1 VPLILLGRLAV
12 DVAHQGSGL
21 GGGLLRDAIQRTLVV
36 ADSVGV
42 RALIT
47 HAANPRAA
55 GFYARFGF
63 APSPTDRL
71 HLVLMLKDA
80 RGVIGQA
87 KTAD

>member
-1 VPLILLGRLAV
+1 
-12 DVAHQGSGL
+12 
-21 GGGLLRDAIQRTLVV
+21 
-36 ADSVGV
+36 V

-55 GFYARFGF
+55 EFYARFGF
-63 APSPTDRL
+63 VPSPTDRL
-71 HLVLMLKDA
+71 RLVLMLEDA